1 MKIASSPG
9 IDDELREMMEAGL
22 AEEDD
27 LYVRVDELQAVRERT
42 LGPDVRGRGA
52 TSVTLHCATPDKLS
66 VSSRKHRSAH
76 RTSP

>member
-52 TSVTLHCATPDKLS
+52 T
-66 VSSRKHRSAH
+66 
-76 RTSP
+76 

>member
-42 LGPDVRGRGA
+42 LGPDVRG
-52 TSVTLHCATPDKLS
+52 TPGRPCITVKKTPPLR
-66 VSSRKHRSAH
+66 V
-76 RTSP
+76 PVCIIV